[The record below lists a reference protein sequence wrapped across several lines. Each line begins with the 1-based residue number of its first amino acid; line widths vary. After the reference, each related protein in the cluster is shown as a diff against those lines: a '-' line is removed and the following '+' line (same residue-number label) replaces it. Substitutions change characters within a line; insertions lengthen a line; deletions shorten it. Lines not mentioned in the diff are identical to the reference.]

1 MKRSLLLSTLALPV
15 ACLTV
20 PALAMDMMGEH
31 DMSGKVQ
38 KVNHKMGTFELKTHE
53 GTLHLHFPP
62 DTLKEVKNGD
72 MLTVHL
78 GFKKGESESPMK

>member
-1 MKRSLLLSTLALPV
+1 MKHFLLLSALAVPM
-15 ACLTV
+15 ACLAV

-31 DMSGKVQ
+31 DMSGTAQ
-38 KVNHKMGTFELKTHE
+38 KVNHKTGSFDLKTHE
-53 GTLHLHFPP
+53 GTLRLHFPP
-62 DTLKEVKNGD
+62 DALKEVKNGD